1 MGFLGPEEVVFYSQD
16 NKAKVP
22 IGLAVANNKVSLVMH
37 VTYKVK
43 LPDHNCKAT
52 QAGIISVTCR

>member
-22 IGLAVANNKVSLVMH
+22 IGLAVANNKAPLVMH

-43 LPDHNCKAT
+43 LPDHNFAIAK
-52 QAGIISVTCR
+52 QHKPLSSV